1 MEFMNNVYYI
11 TWGNYVAGMDK
22 QLIRAESHEQAIE
35 EAYHLSL
42 ECYDSWAGMHG
53 LTGYEEIMED
63 NPDLS
68 EEDAE
73 DEYNQA
79 RENYAEYSAELFD
92 PNNED
97 HMEELNNSR
106 YGGDLDNV

>member
-22 QLIRAESHEQAIE
+22 QLIRADNEEDAID
-35 EAYHLSL
+35 EAYQLSL
-42 ECYDSWAGMHG
+42 ETYDSWAGLHG
-53 LTGYEEIMED
+53 LISLSDIMEE

-68 EEDAE
+68 DEDAE
-73 DEYNQA
+73 DQYNQE
-79 RENYAEYSAELFD
+79 RENYAEYSATLFD

-97 HMEELNNSR
+97 HMEELNNFR
-106 YGGDLDNV
+106 YKGDLNNV

>member
-11 TWGNYVAGMDK
+11 TYGNYVAGYTQ
-22 QLIRAESHEQAIE
+22 QLIRAESEEQAVEEAYWLAIE
-35 EAYHLSL
+35 EF
-42 ECYDSWAGMHG
+42 DSWAGMHG
-53 LTGYEEIMED
+53 LTSLSEIMEE

-73 DEYNQA
+73 EEYNQA
-79 RENYAEYSAELFD
+79 REDCVEYSATLFD